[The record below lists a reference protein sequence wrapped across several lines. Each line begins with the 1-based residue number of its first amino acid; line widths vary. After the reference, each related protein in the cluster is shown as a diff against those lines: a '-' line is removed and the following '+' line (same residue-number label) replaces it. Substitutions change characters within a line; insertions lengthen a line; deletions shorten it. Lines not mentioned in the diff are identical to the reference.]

1 MSISQNCHVDFVRNL
16 FQLLPYLALFRIYEF
31 CRIYDIMSKPSPD
44 QTCLR
49 VTRDTR
55 NLLAKLGTKDETF
68 EQIVRGLAV
77 DKQNQLSGES
87 QK

>member
-1 MSISQNCHVDFVRNL
+1 MNES
-16 FQLLPYLALFRIYEF
+16 
-31 CRIYDIMSKPSPD
+31 SPD

>member
-1 MSISQNCHVDFVRNL
+1 
-16 FQLLPYLALFRIYEF
+16 
-31 CRIYDIMSKPSPD
+31 MSKLSPD

-68 EQIVRGLAV
+68 EQIVRGLV
-77 DKQNQLSGES
+77 DKQNQSSGGS
-87 QK
+87 QND

>member
-1 MSISQNCHVDFVRNL
+1 MTL
-16 FQLLPYLALFRIYEF
+16 FAIYEF
-31 CRIYDIMSKPSPD
+31 CRIYSIMSKLSPD

-68 EQIVRGLAV
+68 EQIVRGLV
-77 DKQNQLSGES
+77 DKQNQSSGGS
-87 QK
+87 QND